1 MKILIDTCILSKV
14 RHPLGNAAVKKT
26 LLSYCEEN
34 LFVSVL
40 TLGEIAKE
48 ISLLSSSAKKNSL
61 INWIQGLEKQYSDRI
76 LPIDLDTTLIW
87 GEMTARAKKQG
98 RTIPVSDGLI
108 AATALRY
115 GLHVMTCN
123 IRHFEGTNVFII
135 DPNASQ

>member
-1 MKILIDTCILSKV
+1 MKILIDTCIFSEV

-76 LPIDLDTTLIW
+76 
-87 GEMTARAKKQG
+87 
-98 RTIPVSDGLI
+98 I
-108 AATALRY
+108 AE
-115 GLHVMTCN
+115 
-123 IRHFEGTNVFII
+123 IF
-135 DPNASQ
+135 

>member
-40 TLGEIAKE
+40 TLGEIAKG

-76 LPIDLDTTLIW
+76 
-87 GEMTARAKKQG
+87 
-98 RTIPVSDGLI
+98 I
-108 AATALRY
+108 AE
-115 GLHVMTCN
+115 
-123 IRHFEGTNVFII
+123 IF
-135 DPNASQ
+135 